1 MQDEISFEGRVKDVL
16 KQSYAASSD
25 DGDTAC
31 AIVKLK
37 DLSAYPV
44 TVLHL
49 SQTGA
54 GSQLAKLSNDH
65 PDSELREAAKA
76 TILAWRSTITTGQLG
91 DYLQQRANVSI
102 PSSSC
107 AGLLPM
113 FQARQS

>member
-1 MQDEISFEGRVKDVL
+1 MQDELSFEGRVKEVL
-16 KQSYAASSD
+16 KQSYAASND
-25 DGDTAC
+25 NGDTAC
-31 AIVKLK
+31 AIAKLK

-54 GSQLAKLSNDH
+54 GAQLAKLSNDH
-65 PDSELREAAKA
+65 PDIKIREAAKA
-76 TILAWRSTITTGQLG
+76 TVLAWRSAITTGQLG